1 MKQITRRAPFLFAGA
16 ALFVA
21 SLAASSAF
29 AQPASIEATTAA
41 GDKVRLFPDGRWEY
55 VDPKKQAEMPAA
67 APAAATAASKAC
79 PPGSQGSFFGIGIG
93 RCIPPGDPQYNR
105 GSLAT
110 KP

>member
-1 MKQITRRAPFLFAGA
+1 MRRLA
-16 ALFVA
+16 FVL

-29 AQPASIEATTAA
+29 AQPAPIDATTAG

-55 VDPKKQAEMPAA
+55 VDPKKQAEMPKPPAA
-67 APAAATAASKAC
+67 APAAAAAGSQAC
-79 PPGSQGSFFGIGIG
+79 PPGSQGALFGIG

-105 GSLAT
+105 GSLGK

>member
-1 MKQITRRAPFLFAGA
+1 MKQITREAPLLFAGA
-16 ALFVA
+16 ALLVA
-21 SLAASSAF
+21 LLAASSAL
-29 AQPASIEATTAA
+29 AQPVSIDATTAA

-67 APAAATAASKAC
+67 TPAAATATAASKAC
-79 PPGSQGSFFGIGIG
+79 PPGSQGSVFGVG

-105 GSLAT
+105 GSVAK